1 MTTTTTTSQT
11 TTTWSRV
18 TSVAKKTPERVA
30 RQQSATNLAWLDLK
44 MTGLNPQE
52 DVILQA
58 ALIITDAQLNV
69 LEEFV
74 CDVWQPDALLTRM
87 VPFVKEMH
95 ETTGLTERV
104 RKSRVDLL
112 VAERKLLERVAGWC
126 AYPAVLCG
134 NTIGQDK
141 RFVDQWMPGLSG
153 YLSYRTIDVT
163 SIKLLAKAWYGD
175 EAVYEKP
182 VKGEHDALVDI
193 QNSIA
198 ELSHYRATVFKTT
211 A

>member
-1 MTTTTTTSQT
+1 
-11 TTTWSRV
+11 
-18 TSVAKKTPERVA
+18 VAKKTQERVA
-30 RQQSATNLAWLDLK
+30 RLQSGSNLAWLDLE
-44 MTGLNPQE
+44 MTGLDPKR

-74 CDVWQPDALLTRM
+74 CDIWQPDEALARM

-104 RKSRVDLL
+104 RKSKLDLL

-163 SIKLLAKAWYGD
+163 SLKLLTKAWYGE
-175 EAVYEKP
+175 EAVYDKP

-193 QNSIA
+193 KNSIA
-198 ELSHYRATVFKTT
+198 ELAHYRATVFK
-211 A
+211 AV

>member
-1 MTTTTTTSQT
+1 
-11 TTTWSRV
+11 V
-18 TSVAKKTPERVA
+18 ENVAKKSTQERPVRVQA
-30 RQQSATNLAWLDLK
+30 SGNLAWLDLE
-44 MTGLNPQE
+44 MTGLNAQQ

-58 ALIITDAQLNV
+58 ALIITDVQLNV

-74 CDVWQPDALLTRM
+74 CDIWQPDQLLARM
-87 VPFVKEMH
+87 VPFVKDMH
-95 ETTGLTERV
+95 DTTGLSDRV

-126 AYPAVLCG
+126 TYPAVLCG

-163 SIKLLAKAWYGD
+163 SVKLLAKAWYGED
-175 EAVYEKP
+175 AVYEKP

-193 QNSIA
+193 KNSIA
-198 ELSHYRATVFKTT
+198 ELSHYRSTVFK
-211 A
+211 AP

>member
-1 MTTTTTTSQT
+1 
-11 TTTWSRV
+11 V
-18 TSVAKKTPERVA
+18 TDVAKKPTPERVA
-30 RQQSATNLAWLDLK
+30 RQQSATNLAWLDLE
-44 MTGLNPQE
+44 MTGLDPQQ

-74 CDVWQPDALLTRM
+74 CDVWQPDALLARM
-87 VPFVKEMH
+87 VPFVKDMH

-153 YLSYRTIDVT
+153 YLSYRTVDVT
-163 SIKLLAKAWYGD
+163 SVKLLAKAWYGE

-193 QNSIA
+193 KNSIA
-198 ELSHYRATVFKTT
+198 ELAHYRATVFK
-211 A
+211 AV

>member
-1 MTTTTTTSQT
+1 
-11 TTTWSRV
+11 V
-18 TSVAKKTPERVA
+18 TSVVKKTQERVA
-30 RQQSATNLAWLDLK
+30 RTQSSTNLAWLDLE
-44 MTGLNPQE
+44 MTGLDPQR

-74 CDVWQPDALLTRM
+74 CDIWQPDDALERM

-104 RKSRVDLL
+104 RKSKLDLL
-112 VAERKLLERVAGWC
+112 VAERKLMERVTGWC
-126 AYPAVLCG
+126 TYPAVLCG

-163 SIKLLAKAWYGD
+163 SLKLLTKAWYGE
-175 EAVYEKP
+175 EAVYDKP

-198 ELSHYRATVFKTT
+198 ELKHYRATVFK
-211 A
+211 AV

>member
-1 MTTTTTTSQT
+1 V
-11 TTTWSRV
+11 SR
-18 TSVAKKTPERVA
+18 KPNQDRIERK
-30 RQQSATNLAWLDLK
+30 QSPSNLAWLDLE
-44 MTGLNPQE
+44 MTGLDPQR

-58 ALIITDAQLNV
+58 ALIVTDAQLNV

-74 CDVWQPDALLTRM
+74 CDVWQPDAALERM

-95 ETTGLTERV
+95 ETTGLSGRV
-104 RKSRVDLL
+104 RKSKVDLL

-163 SIKLLAKAWYGD
+163 SIKILAKAWYGE
-175 EAVYEKP
+175 EAVFDKP

-193 QNSIA
+193 KNSIA
-198 ELSHYRATVFKTT
+198 ELSHYRATLFKTP
-211 A
+211 